1 MPKIDHEGVLY
12 TVAEGETLEDL
23 FRKTKNGKTFSEIH
37 EENMLQRSLDMAA
50 PTPEEL
56 AYKEREAEKSG
67 FGTALLQGLSND
79 QGYQTA
85 WLSQQRFP
93 ELVERDINPVDFY
106 YLDEDEDI
114 AYIDPYTQ
122 QPKKE
127 FKDSI
132 LIDSAR
138 YVGPTAQF
146 VGELVGGTA
155 GLIAGALTTGNPY
168 GAGVGGSLGTAISG
182 GAIYGGRAG
191 ISAAFDGPPLKLSQL
206 QEDLAWSSAFGALP
220 FGTKAAQTTGNI
232 FKTSSKKFAGNDGRT
247 ALQSILTDGG
257 KTVDEKIAFSKDR
270 WGIDLTRADASGMIN
285 SASEIQRF
293 LQMQPGS
300 QKLWDFYHNRQ
311 LQVEE
316 AADEFFNEILT
327 GKYLPASQQAR
338 LSGRIGLDPAID
350 LTKASEAVLLK
361 LTDKRK
367 ARAGRVYDNSFE
379 LDIPIDV
386 SDLAAKLE
394 AELGDANLRGQA
406 RKVKQAMLDSITDFT
421 GFSPNRV
428 PIRGANRNEMGL
440 KDNTELLHGAL
451 SNDLRPLIETLTK
464 DNQITLKREVARFR
478 EQISNRLKDANPEYK
493 RAAAIYDPT
502 KGHIQALE
510 SSVIRSLADAAELGG
525 TQAAR
530 LMKSLF
536 TGNIPPADL
545 RKLRRLIETEDPQV
559 WQNVK
564 GTWLRTQFDDAIVSS
579 KSPLG
584 GPNRFLSKLG
594 IRGGI
599 ELGKPRTFLPSG
611 RGTAKARGTKAQ
623 VFEEILGPEELD
635 NFIQL
640 TELMQAVSF
649 IATKSGSPTQPFQA
663 MNRLLEKDVTGLGRG
678 AMNLGRAIID
688 LPARVLVRGFDD
700 VAQRSLAF
708 QKEAYEDQLI
718 EALIDPARAA
728 ELAAAINAVKPGV
741 YFATQAVA
749 KGTEDVFSQL
759 GNVDPDKIDKN
770 TNRPIR
776 GASGLEMIDSAR
788 EVPVNQQKPDFFSEE
803 GQRLREEAGS
813 EIEKMRSLQSSSP
826 PSVTDIFAP
835 LPSMGG
841 GMSSMGIPGA
851 TVLPSEQDR
860 ELAERLRQSKSGI
873 GGLAV

>member
-12 TVAEGETLEDL
+12 TVAEEETLEDL
-23 FRKTKNGKTFSEIH
+23 FRKKKNGKTFSEIH
-37 EENMLQRSLDMAA
+37 EENMLRRSLDMAA

-93 ELVERDINPVDFY
+93 ELVEQGINPVDFY
-106 YLDEDEDI
+106 YLDEDEEI

-122 QPKKE
+122 QPRKE

-132 LIDSAR
+132 LVDSAR

-155 GLIAGALTTGNPY
+155 GLIAGALSTGNPY
-168 GAGVGGSLGTAISG
+168 GAGVGGSLGTALSG

-232 FKTSSKKFAGNDGRT
+232 FKTASKKFAGNDGKT

-257 KTVDEKIAFSKDR
+257 KTVDEKIAFAKDR
-270 WGIDLTRADASGMIN
+270 WGVDLTRADASMMIN

-367 ARAGRVYDNSFE
+367 TRAGRVYDNSFE

-440 KDNTELLHGAL
+440 KDNTKLLHNAL

-464 DNQITLKREVARFR
+464 DNQITLKREVAQFR

-493 RAAAIYDPT
+493 RATAIYDPT

-579 KSPLG
+579 TNPLG

-599 ELGKPRTFLPSG
+599 KLG
-611 RGTAKARGTKAQ
+611 RGAQKVRGTKAK

-635 NFIQL
+635 NFVQL

-741 YFATQAVA
+741 YFTTQAVA
-749 KGTEDVFSQL
+749 KGAQDVFSQL
-759 GNVDPDKIDKN
+759 GNFEPDKLDKN

-776 GASGLEMIDSAR
+776 GSSGLEMIDSAR

-813 EIEKMRSLQSSSP
+813 EIEKMRGLQSSSS

-835 LPSMGG
+835 LPKIGG
-841 GMSSMGIPGA
+841 GMSSMGIRGA

-860 ELAERLRQSKSGI
+860 ELAERLRQAKSGI

>member
-12 TVAEGETLEDL
+12 TVAEGQTKEDL
-23 FRKTKNGKTFSEIH
+23 FQKTKNGKTFSEIH

-168 GAGVGGSLGTAISG
+168 GAGVGGSLGTALSG

-206 QEDLAWSSAFGALP
+206 QEDLAWSTAFGALP
-220 FGTKAAQTTGNI
+220 FGTKAAQNTGNI

-285 SASEIQRF
+285 SSSEIQRF

-316 AADEFFNEILT
+316 AAGEFFDEVLT

-394 AELGDANLRGQA
+394 AELGDANLRGPS

-464 DNQITLKREVARFR
+464 DNQMTLKREVAQFR
-478 EQISNRLKDANPEYK
+478 EQISSRLKDANPEYK

-700 VAQRSLAF
+700 VAQSSLAF

-788 EVPVNQQKPDFFSEE
+788 EVPVNQPKPDFFSEE

-826 PSVTDIFAP
+826 PSTTDIFAP

-841 GMSSMGIPGA
+841 GMSSLGIPGA

>member
-12 TVAEGETLEDL
+12 TVAEGQTKEDL
-23 FRKTKNGKTFSEIH
+23 FQKTKSGKTFSEIH
-37 EENMLQRSLDMAA
+37 EKNMLRRSLDMAA

-168 GAGVGGSLGTAISG
+168 GAGVGGSLGTALSG

-206 QEDLAWSSAFGALP
+206 QEDLAWSTAFGALP
-220 FGTKAAQTTGNI
+220 FGTKAAQNTGNI

-285 SASEIQRF
+285 SSSEIQRF

-316 AADEFFNEILT
+316 AAGEFFDEVLT

-394 AELGDANLRGQA
+394 AELGDANLRGPS

-464 DNQITLKREVARFR
+464 DNQMTLKREVAQFR
-478 EQISNRLKDANPEYK
+478 EQISSRLKDANPEYK

-700 VAQRSLAF
+700 VAQSSLAF

-788 EVPVNQQKPDFFSEE
+788 EVPVNQPKPDFFSEE

-841 GMSSMGIPGA
+841 GMSSMGIPSA

-860 ELAERLRQSKSGI
+860 ELAERLRQAKSGI